1 MFRLD
6 KYRNTMPDDVCE
18 FIQGSESGMKG
29 EDPSRMV
36 TAKGEYIKI
45 FENCIKSRDN
55 PGIAEKTSD
64 KEMSLRLRIIGQFK
78 DKITNDNDLEKVFNS
93 VSSNLPESFPKF
105 ASLFVAED
113 AFCYHFPH
121 KIEKK
126 DYLKLS
132 KDILQGLNRDFKNVD
147 TKNVDFVGLND
158 NSYPIL
164 LPESKGNVGPRFKCS
179 FPGFLSLTETID
191 KCNFSPERHPLFT
204 SSNFNKVMLSSLLFS
219 PKYSDEGSGE
229 ARSSSSDDSFSEV
242 SIPDESHLETEVEN
256 DSKQEIENNITAVNE
271 TERIVEGELE
281 MEKFLPKDPSIF
293 DPNRSSKDADGE
305 LGEFEGIWNKATNNV
320 NFRNIVDMVNRSDK
334 TSDDKRLTN
343 IVGLEFAHDLPIDT
357 LEPRGMAVY
366 LLPMIN
372 PARFLNDHNREEIGS
387 GIKNSFKEDK
397 REGLS
402 WYIQY
407 NAKVGR
413 TDIEKL
419 KVEYENLKDEYSVL
433 TLAHYAKIDDP
444 LSYNTWKSVCLYED
458 TQEIVKDPNDA
469 SIAKFIYRLNMLD
482 YMFLDKRWYVLN
494 TDTCSLEETSS
505 GWVSEFVIRKVLS
518 KNFRWQI
525 SPTEYKTLEEIEN
538 APGDCG
544 ASDFHLNICTV
555 VRKLKGGRAVKDL
568 IPILETLFKCKVKK
582 GFNQDR
588 EKTAWL
594 NCVTVATSKDL
605 RFERPKLEDMIT
617 KSTKIRIAENKDT
630 EEYRILEN
638 YIKEVFPEGLDKS
651 FMVDTAGLLRGEPE
665 KKLKVYTGNGN
676 NSKSFLLI
684 LMEHVL
690 GDYYHSI
697 DISAIKGGNGENATP
712 FLADAS
718 CCRLLTIN
726 DPDPGSVL
734 GMAFIKA
741 ATGQDNINMRRMREN
756 GHKEKASYRIC
767 LACNAIPQL
776 SNADVAGSDRF
787 LVFPFLGKW
796 VDNPNDPENKKHK
809 YLRKKDPAFKDILPR
824 LAPYMARMMVDLY
837 PEYVKDVQKCERYKH
852 HLIVRETKRQW
863 TNVCPFLKMFHDKY
877 IEDETGEF
885 TIFEL
890 RKKFN
895 RSVQRQHRIEND
907 EWFVHQIENMGLKKK
922 EGEEG
927 VYLGWRLDDA
937 DTNPFGG
944 MGFGS

>member
-6 KYRNTMPDDVCE
+6 NYRNTMSDTCE
-18 FIQGSESGMKG
+18 FIQGSESRIKG

-36 TAKGEYIKI
+36 TTKGEYVKI
-45 FENCIKSRDN
+45 FENCIKSADN
-55 PGIAEKTSD
+55 PNISEKTSD
-64 KEMSLRLRIIGQFK
+64 KEMSFRLRIIGQFK
-78 DKITNDNDLEKVFNS
+78 NRITNDADLERVFKS
-93 VSSNLPESFPKF
+93 ISSNLPESFPKF

-113 AFCYHFPH
+113 ALCYHFPH
-121 KIEKK
+121 KIEKS

-132 KDILQGLNRDFKNVD
+132 KNVLQGLNKDFKDVD
-147 TKNVDFVGLND
+147 AKSVDFVGLAD

-164 LPESKGNVGPRFKCS
+164 LPESKGGNSPHFKCS

-191 KCNFSPERHPLFT
+191 KCDFKPEKHPLFT
-204 SSNFNKVMLSSLLFS
+204 SSNFGKVMLSSLLFS
-219 PKYSDEGSGE
+219 PKYSDGTQESAEICSAG
-229 ARSSSSDDSFSEV
+229 SFSEI
-242 SIPDESHLETEVEN
+242 SIPDDNCPPSSSTEN
-256 DSKQEIENNITAVNE
+256 DSVHEIVNDITDE
-271 TERIVEGELE
+271 KESIGESERE
-281 MEKFLPKDPSIF
+281 MEKFLPKDVPIF
-293 DPNRSSKDADGE
+293 DPNRSSKESDD

-372 PARFLNDHNREEIGS
+372 PARLLNDHNREEIGS

-402 WYIQY
+402 WYVQY
-407 NAKVGR
+407 NVKVGR

-419 KVEYENLKDEYSVL
+419 KVEYETLKDEYSVL

-482 YMFLDKRWYVLN
+482 YMFLDKHWYVLN
-494 TDTCSLEETSS
+494 TDTCSLELTNS
-505 GWVSEFVIRKVLS
+505 GWVSEYVIRKVLS
-518 KNFRWQI
+518 KNFRWQV

-568 IPILETLFKCKVKK
+568 IPILETLFKCKIKK
-582 GFNQDR
+582 GFDQDR
-588 EKTAWL
+588 GKTAWL

-617 KSTKIRIAENKDT
+617 KSTRIRIAEDKDT
-630 EEYRILEN
+630 KEYRILEN

-665 KKLKVYTGNGN
+665 KKFKVYTGSGN

-697 DISAIKGGNGENATP
+697 DISAIKGGSGENATP

-726 DPDPGSVL
+726 DPDPNSIL

-776 SNADVAGSDRF
+776 SNADVAGADRF

-796 VDNPNDPENKKHK
+796 VDNPNDPENKKYK
-809 YLRKKDPAFKDILPR
+809 YLRKKDPAFKDILPL

-837 PEYVKDVQKCERYKH
+837 PEYIKDVQKCERYKH
-852 HLIVRETKRQW
+852 HLILEETKRQW
-863 TNVCPFLKMFHDKY
+863 TNVCPFLKMFHNKY
-877 IEDETGEF
+877 VEDETGEF
-885 TIFEL
+885 TILEL

-895 RSVQRQHRIEND
+895 RSVQRQHRIDND
-907 EWFVHQIENMGLKKK
+907 EWFVHQVENMGIRKK

-927 VYLGWRLDDA
+927 VYLGWRLNDDDA
-937 DTNPFGG
+937 SPFAG
-944 MGFGS
+944 MGFGN